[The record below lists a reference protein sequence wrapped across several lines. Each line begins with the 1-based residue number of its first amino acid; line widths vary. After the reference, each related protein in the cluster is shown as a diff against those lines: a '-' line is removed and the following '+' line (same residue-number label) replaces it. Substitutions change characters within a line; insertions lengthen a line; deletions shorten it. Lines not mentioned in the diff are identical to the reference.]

1 MSAEH
6 EPFILR
12 GRILVDTELRE
23 GAVVVEQGHIAAV
36 LDAPA
41 AQASELPDPLAGAP
55 ADRIIASGFIDLQL
69 NGAFGADC
77 SEGPEA
83 LAHIARELP
92 RTGVTTF
99 LPTLVSTEREA
110 YPAMLAAL
118 PCALG
123 PGPSAQSPDGAS
135 ALGWHLEGPWLTIRR
150 KGAHR
155 EEAIE
160 GATFDQLDDLPD
172 TVRLVTLAPDRVG
185 AHEAIRRLVAR
196 GITVSLGHTDA
207 DYDTFRAAV
216 DAGAT
221 LATHLYNAMSPFHH
235 RAPGAVGAALDDPR
249 ITATL
254 IADGIHTHPAAA
266 RIAIRAKTP
275 ARIALVTDAISAV
288 NLGTGQNST
297 AHTLGHQSVH
307 VDATSARLAD
317 GTLAGS
323 VLTMDTA
330 IRNLVAWTAAT
341 PAEALRMAS
350 ATPARALTLTDRG
363 RIAPSL
369 RADLTVLDA
378 YLEVLATFV
387 AGALSHHRDT

>member
-123 PGPSAQSPDGAS
+123 PGPSAQS
-135 ALGWHLEGPWLTIRR
+135 GPLRCR
-150 KGAHR
+150 SGR
-155 EEAIE
+155 
-160 GATFDQLDDLPD
+160 
-172 TVRLVTLAPDRVG
+172 
-185 AHEAIRRLVAR
+185 
-196 GITVSLGHTDA
+196 
-207 DYDTFRAAV
+207 FR
-216 DAGAT
+216 
-221 LATHLYNAMSPFHH
+221 P
-235 RAPGAVGAALDDPR
+235 
-249 ITATL
+249 
-254 IADGIHTHPAAA
+254 
-266 RIAIRAKTP
+266 
-275 ARIALVTDAISAV
+275 
-288 NLGTGQNST
+288 
-297 AHTLGHQSVH
+297 
-307 VDATSARLAD
+307 
-317 GTLAGS
+317 
-323 VLTMDTA
+323 
-330 IRNLVAWTAAT
+330 
-341 PAEALRMAS
+341 E
-350 ATPARALTLTDRG
+350 PARAGCRAG
-363 RIAPSL
+363 RAG
-369 RADLTVLDA
+369 RAGRA
-378 YLEVLATFV
+378 RS
-387 AGALSHHRDT
+387 AGACAR